1 MFAGPGPDASLG
13 LADNPWAA
21 AAPGSAG
28 IVAYFW
34 HAPPS
39 VLRASGPG
47 DSGDKVLWVVHGA
60 PGVPLTV
67 VAHTRFAGPPVV
79 RLTVPAA
86 LSPGGNYPS
95 LIALPSPGCWN
106 FDLSVGGASATLDIL
121 VAPRSS

>member
-39 VLRASGPG
+39 VLRASGPADG
-47 DSGDKVLWVVHGA
+47 GDKVLWVVHGA
-60 PGVPLTV
+60 PGVPLSV
-67 VAHTRFAGPPVV
+67 VAHTRSAGPPVV
-79 RLTVPAA
+79 RLTVQPGRESTTYVPAERPERW
-86 LSPGGNYPS
+86 LR
-95 LIALPSPGCWN
+95 L
-106 FDLSVGGASATLDIL
+106 
-121 VAPRSS
+121 RR